1 MNCDLELRFLT
12 AYSSL
17 GSLGQ
22 SSKVTRAEPC
32 PSGSRMTANTIV
44 NARRLWHMSLNI
56 LQGLQSANMPSCL
69 EWNHLGFVWA
79 AFIYFFKTLRVC
91 IFKMELKII
100 PPYIT
105 ALYKLMV
112 PPECCQLLCLGV
124 GPEVWP
130 LALGGSCH
138 GLLLLLHLSSP
149 VPLQRGT
156 DFLFQSC

>member
-1 MNCDLELRFLT
+1 MNCDLELRFLS

-17 GSLGQ
+17 GSLGLFN
-22 SSKVTRAEPC
+22 KVTKV
-32 PSGSRMTANTIV
+32 PSGSRMAANAIV
-44 NARRLWHMSLNI
+44 NARRLWHMGLNI

-91 IFKMELKII
+91 IFKMEIKII

-112 PPECCQLLCLGV
+112 PAECCQLLCLGV
-124 GPEVWP
+124 GPEVRP
-130 LALGGSCH
+130 LALGGNCH
-138 GLLLLLHLSSP
+138 GLLLLLLLSSP